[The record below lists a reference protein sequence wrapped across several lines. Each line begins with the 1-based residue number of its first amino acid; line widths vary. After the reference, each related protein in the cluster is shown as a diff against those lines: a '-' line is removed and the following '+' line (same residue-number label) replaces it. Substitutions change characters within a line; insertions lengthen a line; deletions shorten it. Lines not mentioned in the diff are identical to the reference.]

1 MKNSKITIRNIL
13 IFVLVIMITMLLCC
27 CGIDTSTVAGSATNV
42 INSKDYDDSDT
53 DSDYYETEDDD
64 LEELETSEEEADEQM
79 VWVSRTGKCYHSKS
93 SCSNMKDP
101 WQIPLSEAQKTKKPC
116 KKCY

>member
-1 MKNSKITIRNIL
+1 MTKSDMKRGKTSPVRKTL

-27 CGIDTSTVAGSATNV
+27 CGIDTSTVAGSASQVVN
-42 INSKDYDDSDT
+42 NEDYDDSDT
-53 DSDYYETEDDD
+53 YFDNYEAEDND
-64 LEELETSEEEADEQM
+64 LEEESNEQM
-79 VWVSRTGKCYHSKS
+79 VWVSRTGKCYHCKS

-101 WQIPLSEAQKTKKPC
+101 WQIPLSKAQKTKRPC